1 MTVHASQHAKAVLL
15 QKLHQGPAILVI
27 ANAWDAASAR
37 VFELAGFR
45 AIGTTSAGIAA
56 SYGYPDGERIS
67 RAEMLEAI
75 KRIAGQV
82 ELPVSADIEMGYGDS
97 VAEVVDTVRV
107 VIAAGAVGVNLE
119 DATGFASNALVDLNL
134 QVEKIRAVRKA
145 VDASGIP
152 IVVNARTDTYWLKIG
167 AEADRFAQTVRRLEA
182 YRVAGADC
190 LFAPGLIGAE
200 TIKHLVA
207 QINAPLN
214 ILTMPGCPT
223 VPELQQLGVAR
234 VSEGS
239 GPMRATMAATRRI
252 AEELLQHGT
261 YTSFLRDTIPYA
273 EANRM
278 FEK

>member
-1 MTVHASQHAKAVLL
+1 MTGQESQLEKAVLL
-15 QKLHQGPAILVI
+15 QKLHQGPEILVI

-75 KRIAGQV
+75 KRISGQV

-97 VAEVVDTVRV
+97 IDEVVDTVRA

-119 DATGFASNALVDLNL
+119 DAIGFASNELVDLNL
-134 QVEKIRAVRKA
+134 QVKKLRAIRAA
-145 VDASGIP
+145 VNASGIP
-152 IVVNARTDTYWLKIG
+152 IVVNARTDTYWLNIG
-167 AEADRFAQTVRRLEA
+167 AEADRFAETMRRLKA
-182 YRVAGADC
+182 YWEAGADC

-200 TIKHLVA
+200 SIKQLVA
-207 QINAPLN
+207 EIKAPLN
-214 ILTMPGCPT
+214 ILTMPGCPA

-239 GPMRATMAATRRI
+239 GPMRAIMAATRRI
-252 AEELLQHGT
+252 AEELLQQGT
-261 YTSFLRDTIPYA
+261 YASFMKDTIPYA